1 MVRSRPALKLMKTA
15 AISVLLLVCPV
26 FGSATALEGAW
37 LSCPAKAPWTLLSV
51 ERDGERY
58 RWTAEWGAP
67 YAASGLSQLRNGE
80 LVLRGCSS
88 YRGKVD
94 AGCDEKSPPV
104 FGRLRKQDFER
115 IQTSFTTT
123 DIRLGRWVRVA
134 KGASWQ
140 ELVHK
145 CEQAAE
151 MFAAK
156 QKKVEK

>member
-1 MVRSRPALKLMKTA
+1 MKAA
-15 AISVLLLVCPV
+15 AIAVLLLVCPV

-37 LSCPAKAPWTLLSV
+37 LSCTAKAPWTLLSV
-51 ERDGERY
+51 ERDGEHY

-67 YAASGLSQLRNGE
+67 YAASGLSHLKNGE
-80 LVLRGCSS
+80 LVLRGCRS
-88 YRGKVD
+88 YRGEIE

-104 FGRLRKQDFER
+104 FSRLRKQDFER
-115 IQTSFTTT
+115 IQASFTTT

-140 ELVHK
+140 ELAHK

-151 MFAAK
+151 MFAAQ
-156 QKKVEK
+156 QKKARK